1 MSEEA
6 TDADAGESTVTF
18 TVKSGRGDAE
28 EFTFQK
34 GTKVGDAAT
43 EVADTYGYDPANPTF
58 VHPDE
63 GELDRTKPL
72 ARYHLDGDTV
82 TLVNEERGV

>member
-1 MSEEA
+1 MSEKPNH
-6 TDADAGESTVTF
+6 ADKDESSVTF

-34 GTKVGDAAT
+34 GTKVGEAAV
-43 EVADTYGYDPANPTF
+43 EVAESYGYDPADPTF

-63 GELDRTKPL
+63 GELERDKPL
-72 ARYHLDGDTV
+72 ARYNLDGDAV
-82 TLVNEERGV
+82 TLVNEEKGV